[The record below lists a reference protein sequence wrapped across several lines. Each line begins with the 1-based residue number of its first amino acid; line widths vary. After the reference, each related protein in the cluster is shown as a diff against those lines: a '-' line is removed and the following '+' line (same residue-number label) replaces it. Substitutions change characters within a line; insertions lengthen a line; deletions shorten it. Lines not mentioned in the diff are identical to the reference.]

1 MKFQS
6 SLMAYMAILSC
17 QKLSLSNGMEE
28 IESIEEEHHMLVDE
42 MLSHL
47 NCNSENILHE
57 TMHPEYADED
67 SVYFDKREVITK
79 NGMTIDLD
87 LLRSRQIPVPTWLTE
102 FTGIDKWPGM
112 DPPYIPLDFID
123 FTKIPSFQP
132 YPQGSCPVEGRLS
145 CSFDCYK
152 CIEPDDVYSCP
163 SLSQTFD
170 DGPTTA
176 TKHLLDRFEETGQK
190 STFFN
195 LGINVVSHPDIYQ
208 RMVRD
213 EQLIGTHT
221 WSHAFL
227 PSLTNEQ
234 IIAQIQWSI
243 WAMNA
248 TGNHIPKWFRP
259 PYGAIDNRVRAIT
272 RQFGLQ
278 AVLWDYDT
286 FDWMLLNEHNNQR
299 TEQQIIDD
307 VNQWASK
314 VPKNGLILEHDGAA
328 NTVQMGLKVS
338 EIIGQDQLTVSK
350 CVGGIDYIKTFG
362 DDKKNSDAPP
372 QKGDGSGRRRRIIR
386 RPRVQSPNKKR
397 EYKEYN

>member
-1 MKFQS
+1 MKLKSNFYIYV
-6 SLMAYMAILSC
+6 AAFSC
-17 QKLSLSNGMEE
+17 QKVILNSAMDE
-28 IESIEEEHHMLVDE
+28 IEPIEEEHHLLVDD

-47 NCNSENILHE
+47 NCHSDSILPHDHK
-57 TMHPEYADED
+57 TDYADEG
-67 SVYFDKREVITK
+67 SVYNEKRETITQ

-87 LLRSRQIPVPTWLTE
+87 LLRARQIPVPSWLTE

-112 DPPYIPLDFID
+112 EPPYIPLDFID
-123 FTKIPSFQP
+123 FTKIPDFKP
-132 YPQGSCPVEGRLS
+132 YPQGSCPLEGRLS

-152 CIEPDDVYSCP
+152 CIEPDDVYTCP
-163 SLSQTFD
+163 NLSQTFD
-170 DGPTTA
+170 DGPTTS
-176 TKHLLDRFEETGQK
+176 TIQLLNRFEETGQK

-248 TGNHIPKWFRP
+248 TGHHIPKWFRP

-299 TEQQIIDD
+299 TEQQILDD
-307 VNQWASK
+307 VGQWVSK
-314 VPKNGLILEHDGAA
+314 APKSGLILEHDGAA
-328 NTVQMGLKVS
+328 KTVQMGLKVS
-338 EIIGQDQLTVSK
+338 EIVGNEQLTVSK

-362 DDKKNSDAPP
+362 DDKKNSDQPP
-372 QKGDGSGRRRRIIR
+372 KKGGGGRRRRIIR